1 MKGLYGDLKAIADG
15 PLEAEKEYP
24 EYFVGVGA
32 FMEGIDNNPVV
43 YDLIFVGV
51 CLVCEV
57 QETAW
62 RKEVDLKQWVRDYAE
77 SGCGCVISQTG
88 RYGTHNKRL
97 MAMWE
102 MFLLTL
108 YAQSWSDGFSSR

>member
-51 CLVCEV
+51 CEVCEV

-77 SGCGCVISQTG
+77 SGCGCV
-88 RYGTHNKRL
+88 Y
-97 MAMWE
+97 
-102 MFLLTL
+102 
-108 YAQSWSDGFSSR
+108 